1 MRVSTAFN
9 RLLQIP
15 GASVSDV
22 SITDSL
28 VEVTLRLT
36 ARRVKCPCGYSSTA
50 AYDRE
55 PRRWRHLDFGRHKV
69 WLVYSIRRIE
79 CPTCGVR
86 TEDIPWARPR
96 ARHSRDFEDT
106 VLWLVTRTDRTSVS
120 TLMRCAW
127 RTVTSIVTRA
137 VDALIDS
144 RRLDR
149 LYRIG
154 VDEICYRHPHKYLTI
169 VGDHDTGK
177 VVYISEGRGRDS
189 FSEFFEQQSAQER
202 EEVQVVSM
210 DGSPAFRAAAE
221 HHVPQARQCMDPFHV
236 MQWVNRA
243 LDRVFSDAASIR
255 RTLTMQAPQ
264 WRKARTAL
272 RLGKN
277 RLTKTHKSLL
287 RTVTAAD
294 TEVGTA
300 WRLKEQF
307 RDLYR
312 KVAPSNAA
320 RYLRRW
326 IEEAKSCGISAFV
339 QLARM
344 IDKKSEAICAAI
356 ELGISNALIEGI
368 NSKIRL
374 INARGYGHHSAAS
387 LKAMIYLNLG
397 GIEVK
402 LPTQR

>member
-1 MRVSTAFN
+1 M
-9 RLLQIP
+9 
-15 GASVSDV
+15 
-22 SITDSL
+22 
-28 VEVTLRLT
+28 
-36 ARRVKCPCGYSSTA
+36 
-50 AYDRE
+50 
-55 PRRWRHLDFGRHKV
+55 
-69 WLVYSIRRIE
+69 
-79 CPTCGVR
+79 
-86 TEDIPWARPR
+86 
-96 ARHSRDFEDT
+96 
-106 VLWLVTRTDRTSVS
+106 LWLVTRTDRTSVS

-144 RRLDR
+144 RRLEN

-177 VVYISEGRGRDS
+177 VVYITEGRGRDS
-189 FSEFFEQQSAQER
+189 FSEFFEQQSAKER
-202 EEVQVVSM
+202 DKVQVVSM

-221 HHVPQARQCMDPFHV
+221 DHVPRARQCMDPFHV

-243 LDRVFSDAASIR
+243 LDRVFSDAASVR
-255 RTLTMQAPQ
+255 RTLSMQAPE
-264 WRKARTAL
+264 WRKARTVL

-277 RLTKTHKSLL
+277 RLTKKHKSLL

-312 KVAPSNAA
+312 KIAPQDAA

-326 IEEAKSCGISAFV
+326 IDEAQSCGINAFV

-344 IDKKSEAICAAI
+344 IDKKSEQICAAI

-374 INARGYGHHSAAS
+374 INARGYGHHSAKS

-402 LPTQR
+402 LPTQT